1 MTGSGGNNVASTS
14 TSAEPASADHR
25 EIEALF
31 DWNPP
36 RLISISQK
44 STTTRPPPFYDKHF
58 SKDLVLRHVK
68 RLPSLVHDLARNVD
82 SALLAASKSLP
93 PPVHE
98 ITADHRE
105 FIIEEMPK
113 VVRNKQGVAEYYQ
126 QTTAQF
132 CARVA
137 STLALHPQAS
147 TSRWRSLLVWSQ
159 SNRSSHYVIMDGELR
174 FKDWNRGEPYVQ
186 TIMNS
191 MDPETRE
198 IVEEMKESGTSF
210 GSWVLNSITAGSD
223 NVLKAVLNLGEF
235 TWTYCDKDC
244 PPAHQKWKDKVNNV
258 VVGPDAQHPLWNF
271 NGNGNGDDDGGDGG
285 NDDGDEV
292 FKDQHDITAQSLVQQ
307 VNCNIVAYEIMLIDF
322 M

>member
-1 MTGSGGNNVASTS
+1 VASS
-14 TSAEPASADHR
+14 SISAEPTSAARR

-36 RLISISQK
+36 PLTSAPRK
-44 STTTRPPPFYDKHF
+44 STTTRLPAFYDKHF
-58 SKDLVLRHVK
+58 DKRLVLRHVK
-68 RLPSLVHDLARNVD
+68 RLPSLVQDLAINVD
-82 SALLAASKSLP
+82 SALLAASESLP

-98 ITADHRE
+98 ITAAHRNFRVRE
-105 FIIEEMPK
+105 NCN

-147 TSRWRSLLVWSQ
+147 TSGWGSLLVWSQ
-159 SNRSSHYVIMDGELR
+159 SNRSSHYAIMDGELR
-174 FKDWNRGEPYVQ
+174 FRDWSPEDPYVQ

-191 MDPETRE
+191 MDPETRQ
-198 IVEEMKESGTSF
+198 IVEGMRESDTSF
-210 GSWVLNSITAGSD
+210 GSWELKSMTTGSAT
-223 NVLKAVLNLGEF
+223 VMGAVLNLGRF
-235 TWTYCDKDC
+235 TWTYCNKNC

-258 VVGPDAQHPLWNF
+258 VVGPDAQHPPWNLNVSSFAPIGILWLTVSYNAR
-271 NGNGNGDDDGGDGG
+271 GTMAT
-285 NDDGDEV
+285 
-292 FKDQHDITAQSLVQQ
+292 TATAAAAAATTTTTKTKPSK
-307 VNCNIVAYEIMLIDF
+307 IGM